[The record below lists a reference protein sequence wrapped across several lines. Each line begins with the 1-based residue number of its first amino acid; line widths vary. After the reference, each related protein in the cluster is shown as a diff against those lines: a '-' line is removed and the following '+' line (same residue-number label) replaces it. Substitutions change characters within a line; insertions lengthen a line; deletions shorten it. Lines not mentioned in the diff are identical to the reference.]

1 MQHRAIHV
9 HNDLDPCGQLA
20 ILAQQPAV
28 DLRGAACVVTAEKD
42 VPVLLLGEAGAT
54 EERAL
59 VEDFRVAI
67 TTAVLLIAWEESG
80 ELVALEELV
89 PIGVGQKRS
98 ERDGRGNAKSL

>member
-1 MQHRAIHV
+1 M
-9 HNDLDPCGQLA
+9 
-20 ILAQQPAV
+20 
-28 DLRGAACVVTAEKD
+28 TAEKD
-42 VPVLLLGEAGAT
+42 VPILLLGEAGAT

-67 TTAVLLIAWEESG
+67 TTAVLFIAWEESG